1 MVDMKSP
8 DSLSPSMMSPC
19 ESLSIFSLLFTKSRL
34 SHTLF
39 LFRNLSLILKL
50 IFIIMFIKKK
60 EPEALDLL
68 KKQKRLTY

>member
-1 MVDMKSP
+1 MKSP
-8 DSLSPSMMSPC
+8 DSPSPSMMSPC

-39 LFRNLSLILKL
+39 LFRNLSLIFKL
-50 IFIIMFIKKK
+50 IFIILFIYKKK

-68 KKQKRLTY
+68 KKQKRLAY